1 MRRGLGYFRNS
12 PRQLVQ
18 LNPRALGFERIGH
31 FGLFHDRHRNG
42 FWRES
47 LEWIAEG
54 RNPWLADEVIEPG
67 VGPES
72 DGAIPF
78 GAPSGY
84 KPGP

>member
-1 MRRGLGYFRNS
+1 
-12 PRQLVQ
+12 VQ
-18 LNPRALGFERIGH
+18 LNPRAMGFERIGH

-42 FWRES
+42 FWRDT

-54 RNPWLADEVIEPG
+54 RNPWLADEVIEAG
-67 VGPES
+67 AALNS
-72 DGAIPF
+72 DATIPF